1 MPFLIDLRNSGGTSP
16 VTNGPRSWDR
26 PFEDL
31 TSELVF
37 TESYIQTVADFVPTA
52 LDTPHDSYPDCYL
65 VNEGPR
71 ENIGGFYKW
80 QRTYARIP
88 PSRQVFESYSWLVPG
103 IGSGAIFTAQPV
115 SSAANAA
122 GVTTITCSGDTSAAV
137 GDSVSISY
145 TFTDGTTGTQYGR
158 NVIRT
163 VLAGTGTVFDVALI
177 TEPGGTLT
185 YNSARKI
192 EPGRPAEALEVGSSL
207 QLDYYLPGV
216 SAGIATPFD
225 IPIIDEIQI
234 YDGDGVKTD
243 SFTADTAPT
252 IAEWRAQVAAGEKV
266 CVVGSIVRRWKG
278 NIYERATRYCIAR

>member
-1 MPFLIDLRNSGGTSP
+1 MSILWQDSDLTTP
-16 VTNGPRSWDR
+16 LVDGPRRWMR
-26 PFEDL
+26 PFDDSFEQVVFEQDYQQFED
-31 TSELVF
+31 
-37 TESYIQTVADFVPTA
+37 DFVPTP
-52 LDTPHDSYPDCYL
+52 LDTPHDDYPDAYL
-65 VNEGPR
+65 VREG
-71 ENIGGFYKW
+71 ELSALGGGVVKW
-80 QRTYARIP
+80 TRTYSRIP
-88 PSRQVFESYSWLVPG
+88 NSRQAWESYSWLVPG

-163 VLAGTGTVFDVALI
+163 VLAGSGTVFDVALI

-216 SAGIATPFD
+216 SAGISTPFD